1 MYTNRNPM
9 GFKVLRTWQQANEI
23 FEITEKL
30 AATFPVKHPK
40 TGQYLTDL
48 KDQMIRSARS
58 VVRNI
63 EEGYS
68 RNSTGEYLNF
78 LGFSFGS
85 LEELLG
91 DFEYCASGNIGDHD
105 LAQQGLRLCRGE
117 AKMLCG
123 QMEGLK
129 NKMIQEKT
137 FSEKDQA
144 KMILERQSVEQ
155 KRQDEWLANELERI
169 KKEKGQ

>member
-30 AATFPVKHPK
+30 TATFPIKHPV
-40 TGQYLTDL
+40 TGQFLTDL
-48 KDQMIRSARS
+48 KDQKIRSARS

-78 LGFSFGS
+78 LGFAFGS
-85 LEELLG
+85 LEELLA
-91 DFEYCASGNIGDHD
+91 DFEYCVKGKIGDQD
-105 LAQQGLRLCRGE
+105 LAEQGLRLCRGE
-117 AKMLCG
+117 AKMLHS
-123 QMEGLK
+123 QMESLRQ
-129 NKMIQEKT
+129 KMIQEKT
-137 FSEKDQA
+137 VSEKDQA
-144 KMILERQSVEQ
+144 RMFLSNQ
-155 KRQDEWLANELERI
+155 I
-169 KKEKGQ
+169 KKEKEFDDWIAKIREENKGKEGK

>member
-9 GFKVLRTWQQANEI
+9 GFKVLRTWQQANEV
-23 FEITEKL
+23 FEVTEKYT
-30 AATFPVKHPK
+30 ATFPTKNPA

-48 KDQMIRSARS
+48 KDQKIRSARS

-85 LEELLG
+85 LEELIG
-91 DFEYCASGNIGDHD
+91 DFEYCIKSQLGNLE
-105 LAQQGLRLCRGE
+105 LAEQGLRLCHGE
-117 AKMLCG
+117 AKMLHS
-123 QMEGLK
+123 QMESLR
-129 NKMIQEKT
+129 NKMVQEKT
-137 FSEKDQA
+137 LSEKDQA
-144 KMILERQSVEQ
+144 QVALSQ
-155 KRQDEWLANELERI
+155 KTKKSDEFDAWLVKIREEN
-169 KKEKGQ
+169 KGQ